1 MIRLKDLPD
10 EDLFTRGHTACPGC
24 GVAMSIRNAIRVIG
38 KDSAVYVPASCAVV
52 FGTTFPYA
60 AWKVPFFHTAFEN
73 TGASLA
79 GMKAAYEKKGKN
91 VTVIG
96 FAGDGGTY
104 DIGLQS
110 MSGAAERNDDVLY
123 ICLDNE
129 AYMNTGIQRSG
140 GTPFGA
146 WTTTTPVGRNIQGNR
161 TFKKNLAE
169 IVTAHEIPYYAT
181 LSIGH
186 PLDFIRKVDKAKNI
200 KGFRFL
206 HMFTPCIPGWKMDPA
221 KTVEV
226 AKRAV
231 ESGMWT
237 LYEIENG
244 EKRITYKP
252 VKMKSVR
259 DYLMMQG
266 RFRHM
271 SEEDIKILQMWVC
284 KKWNLH
290 YKEKGAPEI
299 CEIELPEEYHAV
311 TEEHR
316 EIHGP

>member
-1 MIRLKDLPD
+1 MRLKDLPD
-10 EDLFTRGHTACPGC
+10 ENLFTQGHTACPGC
-24 GVAMSIRNAIRVIG
+24 GAAMSIRNAIRILG
-38 KDSAVYVPASCAVV
+38 KNSVVYVPASCAVV

-73 TGASLA
+73 TGATIA
-79 GMKAAYEKKGKN
+79 GIKAAFEMKGKDVN
-91 VTVIG
+91 VIG

-123 ICLDNE
+123 VCLDNE

-146 WTTTTPVGRNIQGNR
+146 WTTTTPVGKKTQGNR

-169 IVTAHEIPYYAT
+169 IVTAHDIPYYAT

-186 PLDFIRKVDKAKNI
+186 PADFIRKVEKAKSMT
-200 KGFRFL
+200 GFRFL

-226 AKRAV
+226 TKLAV
-231 ESGMWT
+231 ETGLWT
-237 LYEIENG
+237 LFEVENG
-244 EKRITYKP
+244 EKKITHKP
-252 VKMKSVR
+252 SKMKRVKE
-259 DYLMMQG
+259 YLMMQG

-271 SEEDIKILQMWVC
+271 NDEDIKTLQMWAC
-284 KKWNLH
+284 DKWNMH
-290 YKEKGAPEI
+290 YNEKGAPDV
-299 CEIELPEEYHAV
+299 CEIEPLEEHHGV

-316 EIHGP
+316 EMHGL